1 MAVFLR
7 WGISL
12 PGLTSLEYSHFYL
25 DFMLLTFENK
35 NLVIT
40 EGVAANL
47 QKLRMA
53 VEEFDSSEG
62 YSVKSKPRNLLHETL
77 LERLEYLPET
87 GVFIWKIGQLKGMP
101 AGCLSVSRGKEYIRI
116 RVQGE
121 LILAHVLAWF
131 YVHRQWPKS
140 ELDHLNGD
148 GTDNRITNLELSNRL
163 KNNSNT
169 GKRSDAKEHASV
181 MNVKSGRFAAIAKF
195 NKCSY
200 WLGTYNTLEE
210 ALLIKEAAN
219 SVIPRGIAHK
229 R

>member
-7 WGISL
+7 WGTSL

-25 DFMLLTFENK
+25 DLMLLKFGNRELT
-35 NLVIT
+35 VT
-40 EGVAANL
+40 ERVATNL
-47 QKLRMA
+47 QKLRVA
-53 VEEFDSSEG
+53 VEEFDPSDT
-62 YSVKSKPRNLLHETL
+62 YSVKSKARNLPHKTV
-77 LERLEYLPET
+77 LEKLEYTPET
-87 GVFIWKIGQLKGMP
+87 GVFIWRTGHLAGRP
-101 AGCLSVSRGKEYIRI
+101 AGYLSVSRGKEYIRI

-121 LILAHVLAWF
+121 QILAHVLAWF
-131 YVHRQWPKS
+131 YVYKQWPKS

-148 GTDNRITNLELSNRL
+148 GTDNRIANLELSNRL

-169 GKRSDAKEHASV
+169 GKRSDAKEHASIT
-181 MNVKSGRFAAIAKF
+181 NVKSGRFAAVAKF
-195 NKCSY
+195 SKCSY
-200 WLGTYNTLEE
+200 WLGTYDTLEE

>member
-1 MAVFLR
+1 M
-7 WGISL
+7 
-12 PGLTSLEYSHFYL
+12 
-25 DFMLLTFENK
+25 TFENK
-35 NLVIT
+35 ELVIT

-53 VEEFDSSEG
+53 VEEFDSSEA

-77 LERLEYLPET
+77 LERLEYRPET
-87 GVFIWKIGQLKGMP
+87 GVFMWKIGQFKGMP
-101 AGCLSVSRGKEYIRI
+101 AGYLSVSRGKEYIRI

-121 LILAHVLAWF
+121 QILAHVLAWF
-131 YVHRQWPKS
+131 YVYKQWPKS

-148 GTDNRITNLELSNRL
+148 GTDNRIANLELSNRL

-169 GKRSDAKEHASV
+169 GKRSDAKEHASIT
-181 MNVKSGRFAAIAKF
+181 NVKSGRFAAIAKF

-200 WLGTYNTLEE
+200 WLGTYDTLEE